1 MELSKTEEFLAE
13 DMESASYPLYL
24 QLANTVVCW
33 QDKVLLIYRRT
44 EPFKDYWSIPGGG
57 VEIGESYR
65 AAAARELD
73 EEVGIVPA
81 ELNPIGIYV
90 DHTHKLESHLYIVI
104 SHDGVVFNPEPDEQ
118 DSATWKTID
127 EAVQLKLTPGIQW
140 ALTSLHD

>member
-81 ELNPIGIYV
+81 ELKSLGLV
-90 DHTHKLESHLYIVI
+90 MT
-104 SHDGVVFNPEPDEQ
+104 
-118 DSATWKTID
+118 
-127 EAVQLKLTPGIQW
+127 AVHAIL
-140 ALTSLHD
+140 

>member
-65 AAAARELD
+65 AAAARELE

-81 ELNPIGIYV
+81 ELKPVGIYV
-90 DHTHKLESHLYIVI
+90 DHIHKLESHLYTVI